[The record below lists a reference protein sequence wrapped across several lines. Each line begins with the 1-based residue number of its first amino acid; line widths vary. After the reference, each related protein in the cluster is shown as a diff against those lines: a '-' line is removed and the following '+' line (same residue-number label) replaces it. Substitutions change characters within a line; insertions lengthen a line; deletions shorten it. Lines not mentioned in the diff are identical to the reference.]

1 MLRLPTGCDSPC
13 SEVLAVAELSESV
26 ERESRRESRATPRRV
41 LRWLMSLG
49 GILTLMG
56 GLHAY
61 LAVRLFVSP
70 AWPSPWGVLGVALMV
85 LLFVSIPAG
94 VLGGRGEPSTARRVL
109 QWTSYLWLG
118 SFGILL
124 SAVVTADVVGAV
136 LGWTGVVTDA
146 LALARWKAGV
156 VGAVTVPA
164 VVFAFV
170 TARGKA
176 TVERLTVPVKGLQP
190 GLGGLRVVQIS
201 DVHVGPTLDGRWLRR
216 VVEQVN
222 ALKPDIIAVTGDLV
236 DGGVEELREEVRPL
250 AELRA
255 SLGVFYVTGNHE
267 YYHGGPAWEAE
278 VARLGL
284 TVLRNTHRV
293 VERDGARLVVAG
305 VTDHDAGHIVP
316 SHESRP
322 GAALAGAP
330 EGVPVVLLAHQPRS
344 ALRVAQAG
352 VRVDLQLSGHTHG
365 GQVFPFM
372 FFIKLQ
378 QPVVRGLATVSG
390 VRVYTHRG
398 TGYWGPPLRLG
409 PSPEIAELTLV
420 PAAQ

>member
-1 MLRLPTGCDSPC
+1 MAEQSR
-13 SEVLAVAELSESV
+13 AVEQ
-26 ERESRRESRATPRRV
+26 ESRQRRAGPGRV

-49 GILTLMG
+49 GILALMG

-70 AWPSPWGVLGVALMV
+70 AWPSPWGVLGGVLMV

-94 VLGGRGEPSTARRVL
+94 LFAGRGEPSAAQRVL
-109 QWTSYLWLG
+109 QWTSFLWLG

-124 SAVVTADVVGAV
+124 SAVVVADLVGAV
-136 LGWTGVVTDA
+136 LGWTGVVPDA
-146 LALARWKAGV
+146 LVLARGKALV

-164 VVFAFV
+164 VLYAFV
-170 TARGKA
+170 TARGRA
-176 TVERLTVPVKGLQP
+176 TVERVTVPMTGLGP
-190 GLGGLRVVQIS
+190 GLDGLRVVQIS
-201 DVHVGPTLDGRWLRR
+201 DVHVGPTLDGKWLRR

-236 DGGVEELREEVRPL
+236 DGHVEALREEVSPL

-284 TVLRNTHRV
+284 TVLRNSHRV
-293 VERDGARLVVAG
+293 VDRDGARLVVAG
-305 VTDHDAGHIVP
+305 VTDHDAGHIIP
-316 SHESRP
+316 AHASRP
-322 GAALAGAP
+322 SVALANAP

-344 ALRVAQAG
+344 ALHVARDG

-378 QPVVRGLATVSG
+378 QPVVRGLATIAG

-420 PAAQ
+420 PATA